1 MEYRFDRKISLN
13 INTELNLYE
22 WCLNEINNNNKVG
35 DDYIPFRH
43 SNYFL
48 AQSFRVLREVSI
60 KKEYNENLVI
70 PKNKTTD
77 DIEIRGY
84 LLPDNHF
91 IKYSMFGTDREINK
105 FEIII
110 HQNSSKK
117 VKELFDLKIISN
129 LSQEEEWCELTGI
142 IETKHDDLEL
152 PDSLYLY
159 VFLNEKRFAEIV
171 ELIESKKLDK
181 IRLRLGG
188 VNGFYSYW
196 SPSIDTHKIKV
207 LTKDHIIDT
216 NSDNKTDI
224 LRLGYVNEFNIY
236 FESNFNYQS
245 PIRLSANFRELE
257 IYNEK
262 NSDSKISNKDYDS
275 KIIEDLILKISKWIK
290 YLICVIFVL
299 IMLFFLK

>member
-84 LLPDNHF
+84 LLPEDHF
-91 IKYSMFGTDREINK
+91 IKYSMFGTDREINN
-105 FEIII
+105 FEIVI
-110 HQNSSKK
+110 HKNSSKK
-117 VKELFDLKIISN
+117 IKELFDLKIISN

-216 NSDNKTDI
+216 NGDNKTDI

-245 PIRLSANFRELE
+245 SIGVSANFRELE
-257 IYNEK
+257 SYNEK